1 MRTRALALVAA
12 SLAAAWSVPAA
23 ACGFCAEDRV
33 AAVYDAATV
42 ERAVRGKRH
51 VAFFEMESAAKIERR
66 TLSAALEGAGA
77 VRGSTRLSLPDRAC
91 SIVYDPRRTDL
102 RRLVSA
108 AGGAGVALTPL
119 RIIDEGGKLRE
130 P

>member
-1 MRTRALALVAA
+1 VPIRSIAAVLAALAV
-12 SLAAAWSVPAA
+12 SWTVPAV

-33 AAVYDAATV
+33 AAVYDSATV
-42 ERAVRGKRH
+42 EKAVREKRH
-51 VAFFEMESAAKIERR
+51 VAFFEMDSPAKIERR

-77 VRGSTRLSLPDRAC
+77 VRGSTRLSLTDRAC

-102 RRLVSA
+102 RRLVIA
-108 AGGAGVALTPL
+108 AGAAGVSLTPL